1 MRSAILIAFVITII
15 SSALIFLPEARARR
29 PQESEPQASQIQ
41 ASQPQESQ
49 EDLGKRIGV
58 VIVTPGSGPSL
69 AVADFQ
75 PRAGG
80 LDAAL
85 GTYNNTLWDDLKFAS
100 VANMVGKSLYP
111 KTLLADPASLR
122 YEEWA
127 NDPVKSDYVAFGN
140 LTGANTSQG
149 FLYDVKTRQ
158 QLLSASMSGEPR
170 EMAHQLADQIV
181 RLLTGQEGIAL
192 SKIAYVA
199 NREIHKMDYDG
210 YGARAFTRDGSIAL
224 FPSLS
229 PDGKRLAYVSYRDG
243 HPNVIIRGE
252 DGLIIGSTR
261 FKGTTTSPA
270 IGPDGR
276 IALASSKDGGSMEIY
291 IANGDGSNAKR
302 LTSTRNAVNISPRWN
317 PKTGREIAFIS
328 DRGGSPR
335 IYLIGADG
343 SNERQLLSQGGHMDS
358 PAWSPDGR
366 YLAFTW
372 DGDRDGAYNIYIADV
387 ASTQILK
394 LTREGRNENPTWSP
408 DSRHIAFQSNRSGRW
423 EIWAM
428 HIDGSEPRQLT
439 RGGGRAPSWSR

>member
-1 MRSAILIAFVITII
+1 MRRSILIAFVITVFI
-15 SSALIFLPEARARR
+15 APLIFLPGTRALRLQGPGSQEA
-29 PQESEPQASQIQ
+29 
-41 ASQPQESQ
+41 Q
-49 EDLGKRIGV
+49 EDLSKRIGQI
-58 VIVTPGSGPSL
+58 IVTPGAGASL

-80 LDAAL
+80 LDASL
-85 GTYNNTLWDDLKFAS
+85 GTFNDALWNDLKFAS
-100 VANMVGKSLYP
+100 VANLVGKSLYP
-111 KTLLADPASLR
+111 KTLLADPTTLK

-140 LTGANTSQG
+140 LTGANTAQG
-149 FLYDVKTRQ
+149 FLFDVKTRA
-158 QLLSASMSGEPR
+158 QLLSAAMSGEPR
-170 EMAHQLADQIV
+170 EMAHQFADQIV
-181 RLLTGQEGIAL
+181 RLLTGQEGIAQ

-210 YGARAFTRDGSIAL
+210 YGAKAFTRDGSIAL

-243 HPNVIIRGE
+243 HPNIVIRGE
-252 DGLIIGSTR
+252 DGLILGSTR
-261 FKGTTTSPA
+261 FNGTTTSPA
-270 IGPDGR
+270 IGPNGK
-276 IALASSKDGGSMEIY
+276 IAFASSKDGASMEIY
-291 IANGDGSNAKR
+291 VANGDGSSPKR
-302 LTSTRNAVNISPRWN
+302 LTNTRNAVNISPRWN

-343 SNERQLLSQGGHMDS
+343 SNERPLLSMGGHMDS
-358 PAWSPDGR
+358 PSWSPNGQ
-366 YLAFTW
+366 YLAFAW
-372 DGDRDGAYNIYIADV
+372 DGEGTYNIYVADV
-387 ASTQILK
+387 ASRQTLK
-394 LTREGRNENPTWSP
+394 LTREGRNENPAWSP

-428 HIDGSEPRQLT
+428 HVDGSEPRQLT

>member
-1 MRSAILIAFVITII
+1 MRKVILAVFVLAALGA
-15 SSALIFLPEARARR
+15 ALIFPPATRLA
-29 PQESEPQASQIQ
+29 
-41 ASQPQESQ
+41 QESQ
-49 EDLGKRIGV
+49 DDLRKQIGTI
-58 VIVTPGSGPSL
+58 IVTPGSGPAL

-80 LDAAL
+80 LAAAL
-85 GTYNNTLWDDLKFAS
+85 STFNDTLWNDLKFAS
-100 VANMVGKSLYP
+100 AANLIGKSLHP

-127 NDPVKSDYVAFGN
+127 NEPVKSDYVAFGN

-158 QLLSASMSGEPR
+158 QLLTAAMSGEPR
-170 EMAHQLADQIV
+170 EMAHQFADQIV
-181 RLLTGQEGIAL
+181 RLLTGQEGIAQ
-192 SKIAYVA
+192 SKIAYIA
-199 NREIHKMDYDG
+199 SREVHKMDYDG
-210 YGARAFTRDGSIAL
+210 EGARAFTRDGSIAL

-229 PDGKRLAYVSYRDG
+229 LDGKRLAYVSYRAG
-243 HPNVIIRGE
+243 HPNIVIRSE
-252 DGLIIGSTR
+252 DGLIVASTR

-276 IALASSKDGGSMEIY
+276 IAFASSKDGSSMEIY

-302 LTSTRNAVNISPRWN
+302 LTNTRNAVNVSPRWN

-335 IYLIGADG
+335 IYVIGADG
-343 SNERQLLSQGGHMDS
+343 SNERPLLSMGGHMDS

-366 YLAFTW
+366 FLAFAW
-372 DGDRDGAYNIYIADV
+372 DNDGAFNIYVTDV
-387 ASTQILK
+387 ASQQTLK
-394 LTREGRNENPTWSP
+394 LTREGRNESPAWSP

-439 RGGGRAPSWSR
+439 RGGGRSPSWSR

>member
-1 MRSAILIAFVITII
+1 MRRAILIASVITVF
-15 SSALIFLPEARARR
+15 SAALTVLPEARARR
-29 PQESEPQASQIQ
+29 PQESK
-41 ASQPQESQ
+41 
-49 EDLGKRIGV
+49 EDLSKQIGQI
-58 VIVTPGSGPSL
+58 IVTPGAGPAM

-80 LDAAL
+80 LDASI
-85 GTYNNTLWDDLKFAS
+85 GTFNDTIWSDLKFAS
-100 VANMVGKSLYP
+100 VANLVGKSLYP
-111 KTLLADPASLR
+111 KTLLADPAALR
-122 YEEWA
+122 YEDWA

-170 EMAHQLADQIV
+170 EMAHQFADQIV
-181 RLLTGQEGIAL
+181 RLLTGQEGIAQ

-243 HPNVIIRGE
+243 YPNVVIRGE

-276 IALASSKDGGSMEIY
+276 IAFASSKDGGSMRVYVI
-291 IANGDGSNAKR
+291 GS
-302 LTSTRNAVNISPRWN
+302 
-317 PKTGREIAFIS
+317 
-328 DRGGSPR
+328 
-335 IYLIGADG
+335 DG
-343 SNERQLLSQGGHMDS
+343 SNERALLSMGGHMDS
-358 PAWSPDGR
+358 PSWSPDGR
-366 YLAFTW
+366 FLAFAW
-372 DGDRDGAYNIYIADV
+372 DSDGTFNIYVADV
-387 ASTQILK
+387 ASQQTLK

-428 HIDGSEPRQLT
+428 HVDGSEPRQLT

>member
-1 MRSAILIAFVITII
+1 MRRAILIASVITVF
-15 SSALIFLPEARARR
+15 SAALIYLPEARARR
-29 PQESEPQASQIQ
+29 PQESKEDLSKQIQ
-41 ASQPQESQ
+41 
-49 EDLGKRIGV
+49 IN
-58 VIVTPGSGPSL
+58 VTPGAGAAL

-75 PRAGG
+75 PRSGG

-85 GTYNNTLWDDLKFAS
+85 GTFNDTLWNDLKFAS
-100 VANMVGKSLYP
+100 VANLVGKSLYP
-111 KTLLADPASLR
+111 KTLLADPVALR
-122 YEEWA
+122 YEDWA

-140 LTGANTSQG
+140 LTGANTAQG

-181 RLLTGQEGIAL
+181 RLLTGQEGIAQ

-243 HPNVIIRGE
+243 YPNVVIRGE

-276 IALASSKDGGSMEIY
+276 IAFASSKDGGSMEIY
-291 IANGDGSNAKR
+291 IANGDGSNAKK
-302 LTSTRNAVNISPRWN
+302 LTSTRNSVNISPRWN

-335 IYLIGADG
+335 I
-343 SNERQLLSQGGHMDS
+343 
-358 PAWSPDGR
+358 
-366 YLAFTW
+366 
-372 DGDRDGAYNIYIADV
+372 
-387 ASTQILK
+387 
-394 LTREGRNENPTWSP
+394 
-408 DSRHIAFQSNRSGRW
+408 
-423 EIWAM
+423 
-428 HIDGSEPRQLT
+428 
-439 RGGGRAPSWSR
+439 

>member
-1 MRSAILIAFVITII
+1 MRRAILIASVITVI
-15 SSALIFLPEARARR
+15 SSALIFLPDARARR
-29 PQESEPQASQIQ
+29 SQESK
-41 ASQPQESQ
+41 
-49 EDLGKRIGV
+49 EDLSKTIGTI
-58 VIVTPGSGPSL
+58 IVTPGSGPSL
-69 AVADFQ
+69 AAADFQ

-85 GTYNNTLWDDLKFAS
+85 GTFNNTLWSDLKFAS
-100 VANMVGKSLYP
+100 VANLVGKSLYP

-140 LTGANTSQG
+140 LTGANTAQG
-149 FLYDVKTRQ
+149 FLFDVKTRQ

-181 RLLTGQEGIAL
+181 RLLTGQEGIAQ

-224 FPSLS
+224 FPSAS

-243 HPNVIIRGE
+243 YPNVVIRGE

-276 IALASSKDGGSMEIY
+276 IAFASSKDGGSMEIY
-291 IANGDGSNAKR
+291 VANGDGSNAKR

-328 DRGGSPR
+328 DRGGLPR
-335 IYLIGADG
+335 IYVIGSDG
-343 SNERQLLSQGGHMDS
+343 SNERSLLSMGGHMDS
-358 PAWSPDGR
+358 PSWSPDGR
-366 YLAFTW
+366 FLAFTCDV
-372 DGDRDGAYNIYIADV
+372 DGTFNIYVADV
-387 ASTQILK
+387 ATQQALK

-428 HIDGSEPRQLT
+428 HVDGSEPRQLT

>member
-1 MRSAILIAFVITII
+1 MRRAILIAFVITIF
-15 SSALIFLPEARARR
+15 SAAMIFLPAARARR
-29 PQESEPQASQIQ
+29 PQETQG
-41 ASQPQESQ
+41 
-49 EDLGKRIGV
+49 DLQKQLGIL
-58 VIVTPGSGPSL
+58 IITPGSGPAL
-69 AVADFQ
+69 AVSDFQ

-80 LDAAL
+80 LDASI
-85 GTYNNTLWDDLKFAS
+85 GTYNETLWNDLKFAS
-100 VANMVGKSLYP
+100 VANLVGKSLYP
-111 KTLLADPASLR
+111 KTLLADPAALK
-122 YEEWA
+122 YEDWA
-127 NDPVKSDYVAFGN
+127 SDPVKSDYVAFGN
-140 LTGANTSQG
+140 LTGANTAQG

-158 QLLSASMSGEPR
+158 QLLSAAMSGEPR
-170 EMAHQLADQIV
+170 EMAHQFADQIV
-181 RLLTGQEGIAL
+181 RLLTGQEGIAE

-210 YGARAFTRDGSIAL
+210 YGAKAFTRDGSIAL

-243 HPNVIIRGE
+243 YPNVVIRGE

-276 IALASSKDGGSMEIY
+276 IAFASSKDGSSMEIY

-335 IYLIGADG
+335 IYIIGADG
-343 SNERQLLSQGGHMDS
+343 SNERQLLSMGGHMDS

-372 DGDRDGAYNIYIADV
+372 DGDGPSYNIYVADV
-387 ASTQILK
+387 ASPGQILK
-394 LTREGRNENPTWSP
+394 LTREGRNENPAWSP
-408 DSRHIAFQSNRSGRW
+408 DSRHIAFQSNRSGHW

-428 HIDGSEPRQLT
+428 HVDGSEPRQLT

>member
-1 MRSAILIAFVITII
+1 MNDTRPFGERMRRSILIAFVITI
-15 SSALIFLPEARARR
+15 SSAPLIFLPGARALRQQG
-29 PQESEPQASQIQ
+29 P
-41 ASQPQESQ
+41 QPQEAQ
-49 EDLGKRIGV
+49 DDLSKRIGQI
-58 VIVTPGSGPSL
+58 IVTPGSGPAL

-80 LDAAL
+80 LDAAI
-85 GTYNNTLWDDLKFAS
+85 GTFNEALWNDLNFAR
-100 VANMVGKSLYP
+100 VANLVGKSLYP
-111 KTLLADPASLR
+111 KTLLADPASLK

-127 NDPVKSDYVAFGN
+127 EEPVKSDYVAFGN
-140 LTGANTSQG
+140 LTGANTAQG

-170 EMAHQLADQIV
+170 EMAHQFADQIV
-181 RLLTGQEGIAL
+181 RLLTGQEGIAQ
-192 SKIAYVA
+192 SKIVYVA

-210 YGARAFTRDGSIAL
+210 YGARAFTRDGSRAL

-229 PDGKRLAYVSYRDG
+229 PDGKRLAYVTYRDG
-243 HPNVIIRGE
+243 HANIVIRGE
-252 DGLIIGSTR
+252 DGLIIASTR

-276 IALASSKDGGSMEIY
+276 IVFASSKDGSSMELY
-291 IANGDGSNAKR
+291 IASGDGSNPKR

-335 IYLIGADG
+335 IYVIGADG
-343 SNERQLLSQGGHMDS
+343 SDERPLLSMGGQMDS
-358 PAWSPDGR
+358 PSWSPDGR
-366 YLAFTW
+366 YLAFAWNGEGT
-372 DGDRDGAYNIYIADV
+372 YNIYVADV
-387 ASTQILK
+387 ASKQVLR
-394 LTREGRNENPTWSP
+394 LTREGRNENPAWSP

-428 HIDGSEPRQLT
+428 HVDGSEPRQLT
-439 RGGGRAPSWSR
+439 RGGGRSPSWSR

>member
-1 MRSAILIAFVITII
+1 MRRSILIAFVITIF
-15 SSALIFLPEARARR
+15 SASLIILPEARARR
-29 PQESEPQASQIQ
+29 PQGA
-41 ASQPQESQ
+41 QPQESQ
-49 EDLGKRIGV
+49 EDLRKQIITI
-58 VIVTPGSGPSL
+58 IVAPGSGPSL
-69 AVADFQ
+69 AMADFQ

-80 LDAAL
+80 LNASL
-85 GTYNNTLWDDLKFAS
+85 GTFNDTLWSDMKFAS
-100 VANMVGKSLYP
+100 VANLVGKSLYP
-111 KTLLADPASLR
+111 KTLLADPAALR
-122 YEEWA
+122 YEDWA

-140 LTGANTSQG
+140 LTGANTAQG

-158 QLLSASMSGEPR
+158 QVLSASMSGEPR

-181 RLLTGQEGIAL
+181 RLLTGQEGIAQ

-243 HPNVIIRGE
+243 YPNVVIRGE

-276 IALASSKDGGSMEIY
+276 IAFASSKDGGSMEIY
-291 IANGDGSNAKR
+291 VANGNGSKEKK

-328 DRGGSPR
+328 DRSGSPR
-335 IYLIGADG
+335 IYVIGSDG
-343 SNERQLLSQGGHMDS
+343 SNERALLSMGGHMDS
-358 PAWSPDGR
+358 PSWSPDGR
-366 YLAFTW
+366 FLAFAW
-372 DGDRDGAYNIYIADV
+372 DSDGTFNIYVADV
-387 ASTQILK
+387 ATQQTLK
-394 LTREGRNENPTWSP
+394 LTREGRNENPAWSP
-408 DSRHIAFQSNRSGRW
+408 DSRHIAFQSTRSGRW

>member
-1 MRSAILIAFVITII
+1 MRRAILIASVITVF
-15 SSALIFLPEARARR
+15 SAALTILPEARARR
-29 PQESEPQASQIQ
+29 PQESK
-41 ASQPQESQ
+41 
-49 EDLGKRIGV
+49 EDLSKQIGQI
-58 VIVTPGSGPSL
+58 IVTPGSGPAM

-75 PRAGG
+75 PRSGG

-85 GTYNNTLWDDLKFAS
+85 GTFNDTLWGDLKFAS
-100 VANMVGKSLYP
+100 VANLVGKSLYP

-122 YEEWA
+122 YEDWA

-140 LTGANTSQG
+140 LTGANTAQG

-181 RLLTGQEGIAL
+181 RLLTGQEGIAQ

-243 HPNVIIRGE
+243 YPNVVIRGE

-276 IALASSKDGGSMEIY
+276 IAFASSKDGGSMEIY
-291 IANGDGSNAKR
+291 VANGDGSNAKK

-335 IYLIGADG
+335 IYVIGSDG
-343 SNERQLLSQGGHMDS
+343 SNERSLLSMGGHMDS
-358 PAWSPDGR
+358 PSWSPDGR
-366 YLAFTW
+366 FLAFAW
-372 DGDRDGAYNIYIADV
+372 DGDGTFNIYVADV
-387 ASTQILK
+387 ASQQTLK
-394 LTREGRNENPTWSP
+394 VTREGRNENPTWSP

-428 HIDGSEPRQLT
+428 HVDGSEPRQLT